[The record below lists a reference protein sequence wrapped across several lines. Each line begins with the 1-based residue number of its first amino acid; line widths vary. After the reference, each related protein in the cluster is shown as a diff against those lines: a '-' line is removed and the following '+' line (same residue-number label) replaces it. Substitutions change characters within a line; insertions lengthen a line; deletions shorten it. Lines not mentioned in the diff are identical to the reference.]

1 MTMLQ
6 FWVPISE
13 SGLNFLTVSPFVTY
27 QEVCV
32 RGGGGLKSEEVQ
44 VFFDKAFYSTK
55 HSFEKLQQKLENVW
69 EKKLLRKGETKK
81 DDSTFEDW

>member
-1 MTMLQ
+1 M
-6 FWVPISE
+6 
-13 SGLNFLTVSPFVTY
+13 
-27 QEVCV
+27 
-32 RGGGGLKSEEVQ
+32 GGGGLKSEEVQ

-81 DDSTFEDW
+81 DDSTFED